1 MKKIILLF
9 LITTLIFTV
18 TIDAQIKKG
27 AIFLGGDIGGS
38 SQKTKKDGITTN
50 NQNGLNISPVFGK
63 AIKENLILGADV
75 GFGLYENNYSTLNP
89 STDQRNNSYHAGFF
103 LRKYKAIGKSGFSVF
118 LQGRLGVDY
127 NSIKYDYSPSYFDN
141 RKRYTISVSTYPGI
155 SYTVSRRIQLE
166 TGFNNLLNL
175 GYFTEKRDVGS
186 LSPYTEK
193 TNGVN
198 ISSSLN
204 NFSSLYLGFRVLI
217 NK

>member
-1 MKKIILLF
+1 MKKFTLLSIVATLF
-9 LITTLIFTV
+9 FTITIQ
-18 TIDAQIKKG
+18 AQIKKG
-27 AIFLGGDIGGS
+27 SVFLGGDLGGS
-38 SQKTKKDGITTN
+38 TQKTKKDGLTTN

-63 AIKENLILGADV
+63 AIKENLILGADI
-75 GFGLYENNYSTLNP
+75 GFGLYENNYSALNP
-89 STDQRNNSYHAGFF
+89 STDQRSNSYHAGVF
-103 LRKYKAIGKSGFSVF
+103 LRKYKAIGKSGFSAF
-118 LQGRLGVDY
+118 LQGKLSVEY
-127 NSIKYDYSPSYFDN
+127 NSIKYDYSASNFDN
-141 RKRYTISVSTYPGI
+141 RKRNTISVSTYPGI

-193 TNGVN
+193 TNGIS

-204 NFSSLYLGFRVLI
+204 NLSSLYLGFRVLI